1 MCMMPLE
8 YIIKEIERIV
18 WELRVHTASLF
29 PAASQTSP
37 NKYCFKLRII
47 NIGQNVFCS
56 YKINDLAFSS
66 CKKKTFYF
74 IRIILNYFGFNL

>member
-8 YIIKEIERIV
+8 YIIKEIERIA
-18 WELRVHTASLF
+18 WELRVHTAFLF

-47 NIGQNVFCS
+47 NIGSNVFCS
-56 YKINDLAFSS
+56 CKISDLDFSLYKKN
-66 CKKKTFYF
+66 YF
-74 IRIILNYFGFNL
+74 ICVSFKLLWF